1 MNTKK
6 KSATAATSR
15 LDGTARICEGLDLIF
30 GEVMRRMAPPEQVRR
45 HFDAA
50 RIEVLKGIRAMV
62 DARIAHLEK
71 TTRKGEKIAVE

>member
-1 MNTKK
+1 MNRKNRP
-6 KSATAATSR
+6 TAASR
-15 LDGTARICEGLDLIF
+15 TDGTARICEGLDLIF

-71 TTRKGEKIAVE
+71 TNRKGEKIAVE